1 MSSVEHLERRV
12 SALEQLV
19 IVVVS
24 GGGTLPHLPHRGD
37 PFASDTTRIEALY
50 RRGGPIVD
58 PAILDITRLSLQEL
72 ETQANEV
79 SAAITRLQAH
89 QGELHARL
97 KELRGKSA

>member
-1 MSSVEHLERRV
+1 MSSVELLERRV

-19 IVVVS
+19 IVVVN
-24 GGGTLPHLPHRGD
+24 GGGTLPHLPHR
-37 PFASDTTRIEALY
+37 
-50 RRGGPIVD
+50 
-58 PAILDITRLSLQEL
+58 AILDIPRLSLQEL